1 MVSRLST
8 CSPAFIAKIQ
18 QQQQINEIIH
28 FFLHNSCRLKV
39 FFRKIIG
46 FHVQLSSKHLLA
58 VFVLPP
64 TPTPLF
70 LRRFF
75 LRGSIMSHNTQ
86 RRELFLRRP
95 STYLSLWLPSASL
108 SLWLPSASLSLWLPS
123 ASLSLWLPSASLSLC
138 YLLPL

>member
-1 MVSRLST
+1 M
-8 CSPAFIAKIQ
+8 CSSVPNTYWLF
-18 QQQQINEIIH
+18 
-28 FFLHNSCRLKV
+28 
-39 FFRKIIG
+39 
-46 FHVQLSSKHLLA
+46 LSS
-58 VFVLPP
+58 PP

-123 ASLSLWLPSASLSLC
+123 ASLSLWLPSASLSLWLPSASLFLSGYPLPLFLSGYPLHLSFSLLPSASLTLFLSISLSG
-138 YLLPL
+138 YLLYL